1 MISTNRSTL
10 HFITAEQE
18 IYYIHI
24 SHIGSCFVDCLHRK
38 WQGAAVKYRLPEWVF
53 CGDKNQTRRQSRG
66 VTWPGRCSCLTVLPS
81 VVYHPDCVPNHFTPE
96 AALFTVNKKNNNK
109 NKYRHVQSDQRVRLN
124 PANDRLTLVCGGF
137 LSLPH
142 LLLHHDAVE
151 QWVGVPASHPHRN
164 VPCHLSEPESSGGL
178 QHVSPN
184 LRSQTCVVF
193 FFPSETLLWTN
204 LHP

>member
-1 MISTNRSTL
+1 M
-10 HFITAEQE
+10 
-18 IYYIHI
+18 
-24 SHIGSCFVDCLHRK
+24 
-38 WQGAAVKYRLPEWVF
+38 
-53 CGDKNQTRRQSRG
+53 
-66 VTWPGRCSCLTVLPS
+66 LPS

-184 LRSQTCVVF
+184 LRSQTCVGF
-193 FFPSETLLWTN
+193 FSRQRLYCERTFIRNQSLDQNLLSGSWTAIK
-204 LHP
+204 

>member
-1 MISTNRSTL
+1 MKDSYDGVGPRS
-10 HFITAEQE
+10 
-18 IYYIHI
+18 
-24 SHIGSCFVDCLHRK
+24 D
-38 WQGAAVKYRLPEWVF
+38 
-53 CGDKNQTRRQSRG
+53 
-66 VTWPGRCSCLTVLPS
+66 
-81 VVYHPDCVPNHFTPE
+81 
-96 AALFTVNKKNNNK
+96 NNK

-184 LRSQTCVVF
+184 LRSQTCVGF
-193 FFPSETLLWTN
+193 FFPVRDFTVNEPSSVTSRWTRTCCQAHGQPSNKPSEFY
-204 LHP
+204 